1 MKKLTA
7 IIISILLFVSVF
19 SVTCFAD
26 EITGWSSSITVDGK
40 NVSFINND
48 FYKNHYD
55 TLFEK
60 YYEGYCYCR
69 NAKNPENYIIA
80 PGEKIEE
87 ALHNRMFNS
96 DDTFYLSVY
105 MNYQGDVS
113 AENNNSILKNTQGIK
128 SVLYVGNTT
137 PCAVI
142 SVDGGNDIE
151 EILKNEKIDCVTL
164 CFSDFTKVGAFTTDI
179 GDIIFTPT
187 AADARAVLRYSAG
200 LGAPEKE
207 WLEEYKKF
215 YYLSDT
221 DLNGIINAKDART
234 VLRIAAKLE
243 EGKYYEVNG
252 SNTGDFWRN

>member
-1 MKKLTA
+1 MKNLTA
-7 IIISILLFVSVF
+7 IIISVLLFVSVF

-48 FYKNHYD
+48 FYKNHHD
-55 TLFEK
+55 DLFEK
-60 YYEGYCYCR
+60 YYEGYSYCR

-87 ALHNRMFNS
+87 ALLNS
-96 DDTFYLSVY
+96 MLNGDDTFYLSVF

-113 AENNNSILKNTQGIK
+113 AEKNKSVLENTQGIK

-164 CFSDFTKVGAFTTDI
+164 CFSYFSKTISVTTDI
-179 GDIIFTPT
+179 GNIRSEPT

-207 WLEEYKKF
+207 CLEDYKKF

-221 DLNGIINAKDART
+221 DLNGVINAKDART